1 MIVILVVGILVDS
14 VIFGSLDR
22 WVRRRHGLHGG
33 GSMNASTQTLLDP
46 RVAEAMHPVE
56 VVRWA
61 QQQFG
66 DGLVVTCSFADAVLP
81 HIISQGAPGAA
92 VVLLDTQYLFAETIW
107 FARALTRD
115 LGLNLQ
121 VMEPLVDM
129 DDRWQHDVE
138 SCCHVRKVE
147 PLERALAGR
156 AAWVTGVRRV
166 DAPTRA
172 NTPVVSHD
180 LLRDI
185 VKINPLATWTDDDM
199 AHVHRAGGAARAPA
213 DLEGVPVDRLLA
225 VHATRRRRGRPRS
238 GRWAGLGKTECGL
251 HR

>member
-1 MIVILVVGILVDS
+1 MS
-14 VIFGSLDR
+14 E
-22 WVRRRHGLHGG
+22 
-33 GSMNASTQTLLDP
+33 TQTLLDP

-156 AAWVTGVRRV
+156 AGWVTGVRRV

-199 AHVHRAGGAARAPA
+199 ATYIEGEGLPEHPLTSKGYPSIGCWPCTQPVAAGA
-213 DLEGVPVDRLLA
+213 D
-225 VHATRRRRGRPRS
+225 PRS

>member
-1 MIVILVVGILVDS
+1 
-14 VIFGSLDR
+14 
-22 WVRRRHGLHGG
+22 
-33 GSMNASTQTLLDP
+33 MNTSTQPLLDP
-46 RVAEAMHPVE
+46 HIADAMQPVE

-61 QQQFG
+61 HEHFG

-81 HIISQGAPGAA
+81 HLVSQGAPGAT

-107 FARALTRD
+107 FARGLTRD
-115 LGLNLQ
+115 LDLNLQ

-129 DDRWQHDVE
+129 DDRWQRDVE

-156 AAWVTGVRRV
+156 TGWVTGVRRV

-199 AHVHRAGGAARAPA
+199 AAYIEQEGLPEHPLTSKGYPSIGCWPCTQPVAAGA
-213 DLEGVPVDRLLA
+213 D
-225 VHATRRRRGRPRS
+225 PRS

>member
-1 MIVILVVGILVDS
+1 
-14 VIFGSLDR
+14 
-22 WVRRRHGLHGG
+22 
-33 GSMNASTQTLLDP
+33 MNTSTHTLLDA
-46 RVAEAMHPVE
+46 RVAEGMHPVE

-81 HIISQGAPGAA
+81 HVISQGAPGAA

-172 NTPVVSHD
+172 NTPVASHD

-185 VKINPLATWTDDDM
+185 VKVNPLATWTDDDM
-199 AHVHRAGGAARAPA
+199 AKYIEREGLPEHPLTSKGYPSIGCWPCTQPVAAGA
-213 DLEGVPVDRLLA
+213 D
-225 VHATRRRRGRPRS
+225 PRS